1 MSFAHFKLPY
11 KEYINSKH
19 NYLDMLHPVD
29 SFADRLYMIIIAI
42 YWYSL

>member
-19 NYLDMLHPVD
+19 NYLDMLHHVD
-29 SFADRLYMIIIAI
+29 SNDRLYMTVIAI